1 MKLKDKIESIL
12 GPLDKFERYDK
23 GLTNH
28 NYYASVKDE
37 AYIVRIPREDNEQ
50 VVHRTHE
57 TAALTAIKHLDF
69 DVPMIY
75 YDEKSGIKITKFIP
89 DCQEYEECLLE
100 DKIEAVG
107 YLLKSFHQADL
118 KTPYCFDPY
127 ERYLQYRT
135 HVSDPIYDLSSFE
148 PIMKTIVDL
157 NPHHVLCHNDLVSG
171 NLLFSKERLYLIDY
185 EYAAMNDPLFDVIS
199 FLSENQIFDT
209 HLRER
214 FYQAYFGKQPD
225 DTLKNQ
231 LLEWEIFEDV
241 LWCTWAMMMA
251 ESRNEQVYLDIA
263 EDKYKALISLIE
275 KNKK

>member
-1 MKLKDKIESIL
+1 MKLRDKIESIL

-28 NYYASVKDE
+28 NYYASIKDV

-50 VVHRTHE
+50 VVSRTHE
-57 TAALTAIKHLDF
+57 TAALSAIKHLDF
-69 DVPMIY
+69 DVPIIY
-75 YDEKSGIKITKFIP
+75 YDEKSGIKITRFIP
-89 DCQEYEECLLE
+89 DCHEYDECLLE

-118 KTPYCFDPY
+118 KSPYCFDPY

-135 HVSDPIYDLSSFE
+135 HVSDPIYDLSIYE
-148 PIMKTIVDL
+148 LVMKDIANRNT
-157 NPHHVLCHNDLVSG
+157 HHVLCHNDLVSG

-199 FLSENQIFDT
+199 FLSENQIFDKD
-209 HLRER
+209 LRKR

-225 DTLKNQ
+225 EALMKQ
-231 LLEWEIFEDV
+231 LVEWEIFEDV

-263 EDKYKALISLIE
+263 EDKYKALMNLNNIKL
-275 KNKK
+275 K